1 MQVLEPYDH
10 DCKKCVWVGWF
21 SAPGSNLPAN
31 VYLCNSKTVIIR
43 FSSEPSDYWAAGAG
57 ETKKG
62 PLGFG
67 NKGLAKDIMKA
78 VKERKAYF
86 EQERGE
92 ENEAS

>member
-31 VYLCNSKTVIIR
+31 VYLCNSKTVVIR
-43 FSSEPSDYWAAGAG
+43 FSSEPSDYWAAVAG
-57 ETKKG
+57 ETEKG
-62 PLGFG
+62 PLDFG
-67 NKGLAKDIMKA
+67 SKELAKDIMKA
-78 VKERKAYF
+78 VNERKAYF

-92 ENEAS
+92 ENEVS